1 MKGDSIMKSRT
12 LCLCALVMLL
22 VSTVASAEIV
32 WDGDYFEDEYGQGS
46 GGAGYD
52 YSTTTGDADGSD
64 NYGWGYGEG
73 WQSYYTT
80 VGADCNWSYEVYVW
94 AEAELTLWDGQL
106 CDAGAE
112 ADASVS
118 CPIDG
123 GGNLSADAYVVDSG
137 YNGYNPYEQD
147 NGGEPQGLRGSG
159 SNPFSAYDGLDGE
172 HTAGAVAFVPYGS
185 QNTAFCHA
193 DARAECSLSY

>member
-1 MKGDSIMKSRT
+1 MKSRT
-12 LCLCALVMLL
+12 LCTCAVAVLFIA
-22 VSTVASAEIV
+22 TVASGEIV
-32 WDGDYFEDEYGQGS
+32 WDGDYSDDQYGQGS
-46 GGAGYD
+46 GSATYD
-52 YSTTTGDADGSD
+52 YTTTTGDADGGD

-80 VGADCNWSYEVYVW
+80 VGAYCNWEYEVYVW

-112 ADASVS
+112 AHASVS

-123 GGNLSADAYVVDSG
+123 GGSLSADAYVVDSG
-137 YNGYNPYEQD
+137 YEGYNPYDQD
-147 NGGEPQGLRGSG
+147 DGGEPQGLHGSG
-159 SNPFSAYDGLDGE
+159 TNYFGANDGLSGE

-185 QNTAFCHA
+185 QNTGLCHG
-193 DARAECSLSY
+193 DARAQCGLWYD